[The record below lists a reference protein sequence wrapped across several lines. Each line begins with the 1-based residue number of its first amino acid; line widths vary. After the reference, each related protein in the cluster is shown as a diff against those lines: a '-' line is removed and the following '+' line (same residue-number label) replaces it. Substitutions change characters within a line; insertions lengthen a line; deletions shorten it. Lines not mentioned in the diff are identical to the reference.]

1 MNKLKSGMK
10 TLIRADGEFAGIVG
24 TPTNVK
30 VDGTTVCIGDIVH
43 VAEDS
48 GHNECE
54 GIVAIF
60 TNRVGVMGLGSTPIS
75 KLKII
80 KIVKSHKDIDVGYE
94 LENGYYTVREF
105 EI

>member
-1 MNKLKSGMK
+1 MLVQVQPCGQKAKTVVNPRIIVNYNLTSLDFNKTEGL
-10 TLIRADGEFAGIVG
+10 
-24 TPTNVK
+24 
-30 VDGTTVCIGDIVH
+30 
-43 VAEDS
+43 

-60 TNRVGVMGLGSTPIS
+60 TNRVGVMGLGSIS
-75 KLKII
+75 ISELKII
-80 KIVKSHKDIDVGYE
+80 KIIKSHKDIDVGCE